1 MFAALEKAKKF
12 APAAPI
18 NQIGPMKDLV
28 TVAEGNLKYFV
39 SAKVMGCLFLPLNFR
54 KRTPKT

>member
-28 TVAEGNLKYFV
+28 TVAEFTVKYFV
-39 SAKVMGCLFLPLNFR
+39 SAKEMGCLFLPLNFR
-54 KRTPKT
+54 

>member
-28 TVAEGNLKYFV
+28 TVP
-39 SAKVMGCLFLPLNFR
+39 KVTSSILCQQ
-54 KRTPKT
+54 K